1 MPLADPYP
9 VRARRYLTA
18 LLLLVAALAPAQLL
32 AEPEESPT
40 EFGPQHPVLI
50 EIEGVDKQ
58 LETNI
63 LLFLSIEQQK
73 SHPLMSDGRIRRLHQ
88 KAKAEI
94 AAALQP
100 FGYYR
105 PEITSSLERLE
116 TGEWRARY
124 QIDPGPAIEIGELN
138 LDISGPIQQDP
149 ELQLLVEKYAPQPG
163 TVLVHSRY
171 DSFKSRLS
179 GLAAE
184 RGYVEAQFTETR
196 LEVDLGEYTARIIIR
211 MESGPRYSFGEV
223 SMQQDLLDPDLLQ
236 RYVPFARGEPY
247 DFDQVVSLQHAL
259 NDSNYF
265 QYAEVS
271 PGQPSRETREI
282 PITVKLAP
290 RKRHRYDFGVGYGT
304 DTGARAKFNWR
315 MPRVNTH
322 GHRID
327 TEFIVSQI
335 GYKATGNYR
344 VPVLN
349 PRTDQLVYTIS
360 QEEEDI
366 DSNFFRL
373 STIGVS
379 LNHAREKWR
388 ETLALNYQVE
398 DFIVADDSGES
409 VLLIPSASWTR
420 TWGQEFINVLDG
432 VRVDFGVRGG
442 TTALVS
448 DTDFAQAI
456 AGVKFIYSLDPRN
469 RFLLRG
475 SFGTTETQEFEQL
488 PSSIRFFAGG
498 SQSVRGYAYK
508 SLGPTNESGDVV
520 GGRHLITG
528 SIEFEHYFS
537 ERWGV
542 AAFID
547 TGNAIDSLN
556 EDLEQGAGFGMRW
569 KSPVGPVRVDLA
581 NAIST
586 EEKDWRLHISIGP
599 DL

>member
-1 MPLADPYP
+1 M
-9 VRARRYLTA
+9 RARYCLIA
-18 LLLLVAALAPAQLL
+18 LLLVGFAPVQLRAQ
-32 AEPEESPT
+32 
-40 EFGPQHPVLI
+40 PVVI
-50 EIEGVDKQ
+50 VEIEGIDKP
-58 LETNI
+58 LEANV
-63 LLFLSIEQQK
+63 LLLLSIEQQK

-88 KAKAEI
+88 KAPAEI
-94 AAALQP
+94 ATALQP

-105 PEITSSLERLE
+105 PEVTSSLDRLE

-124 QIDPGPAIEIGELN
+124 RIDPGPGIKISELN

-149 ELQLLVEKYAPQPG
+149 ELQRLVAEHAPQLG
-163 TVLVHSRY
+163 NVLVHSRY
-171 DSFKSRLS
+171 DAFKSRLS

-184 RGYVEAQFTETR
+184 RGYVEARFVESR
-196 LEVDLGEYTARIIIR
+196 LEVDLREYVARVIIH
-211 MESGPRYSFGEV
+211 MESGPRYSFGDV
-223 SMQQDLLDPDLLQ
+223 SMQQDLLDPELLQ

-247 DFDQVVSLQHAL
+247 DFNQVVSLQHAL

-265 QYAEVS
+265 QYSEVS

-282 PITVKLAP
+282 PVVVKLTP
-290 RKRHRYDFGVGYGT
+290 RKRHRYDIGFGYGT
-304 DTGARAKFNWR
+304 DTGARARFNWR
-315 MPRVNTH
+315 MPRVNRR

-327 TEFIVSQI
+327 SEFLVSEI
-335 GYKATGNYR
+335 GYKANANYR

-349 PRTDQLVYTIS
+349 PRNDQLVYTVS
-360 QEEEDI
+360 REKEET
-366 DSNFFRL
+366 DSNFSLL
-373 STIGVS
+373 STVGVS
-379 LNHAREKWR
+379 LNHTRKKWR

-398 DFIVADDSGES
+398 DFDVADDSGES

-420 TWGQEFINVLDG
+420 TWGRDFINVLDG
-432 VRVDFGVRGG
+432 VRLDLGVRGG
-442 TTALVS
+442 TTAIVS
-448 DTDFAQAI
+448 DTDFLQGV

-475 SFGTTETQEFEQL
+475 SFGTTETREFEQL

-498 SQSVRGYAYK
+498 AQSVRGYAYK
-508 SLGPTNESGDVV
+508 SLGPTNESGEVV

-528 SIEFEHYFS
+528 SVEFEHYFT

-542 AAFID
+542 AAFLD
-547 TGNAIDSLN
+547 AGNAIDSLD

-569 KSPVGPVRVDLA
+569 KSPIGPVRVDLA

-586 EEKDWRLHISIGP
+586 KEQDWRLHISIGP